1 VFILRLSPLE
11 VKKQEFKKTMRGYDP
26 LEVDAFL
33 EMLADELENINRE
46 KKQLSD
52 EVMKLKIQ
60 LRDYQDV
67 ESTLRETLVTAQES
81 VNESKENSRREAD
94 MMLREAELKAEKL
107 LEDTKLRLAEMK
119 NELVLVKAQ
128 KDSFARRLRHL
139 LESQLD
145 IIGVLEMD
153 DLGFETPQS
162 KRRHVQK
169 QEAQAATP
177 GMETKPDEYGMQEPQ
192 KGKAEAAAEKQQ
204 QPEQKEDYTDIEWKT
219 RQMNIDE
226 DKDDDDDQHN
236 RISDQL
242 II

>member
-1 VFILRLSPLE
+1 LRLSPLD
-11 VKKQEFKKTMRGYDP
+11 VKKQEFKKAMRGYDP

-33 EMLADELENINRE
+33 EMVADEFESMNRE
-46 KKQLSD
+46 RKQLSD

-60 LRDYQDV
+60 LQDYQDV

-94 MMLREAELKAEKL
+94 MMIREAELKAEKL
-107 LEDTKLRLAEMK
+107 LEDTKLRLAKMK
-119 NELVLVKAQ
+119 NELILVKAQ

-145 IIGVLEMD
+145 IISVLEMD
-153 DLGFETPQS
+153 DLGFESIQTKRTQPLKEQPPIVHREEPQS
-162 KRRHVQK
+162 RQKADSQPSVQTEKEMPAENPEPVEQTEGFTDLEWQTRR
-169 QEAQAATP
+169 
-177 GMETKPDEYGMQEPQ
+177 
-192 KGKAEAAAEKQQ
+192 
-204 QPEQKEDYTDIEWKT
+204 I
-219 RQMNIDE
+219 NI
-226 DKDDDDDQHN
+226 DDDDRDDDEHRN